1 LQQDAQ
7 DVGLHELGEG
17 ADVGVKHGAVIG
29 QGDASVVEQDVDLP
43 VSLGG
48 LGVQIADGM
57 LGCQVGHEEQVGVT
71 VALDIDADDRGAAL
85 LEHAY
90 RLAADRAG
98 RPGDDGDLVF
108 EAGEVRHGGLSGSW

>member
-1 LQQDAQ
+1 LIRTFFLANSTAISRVRDR
-7 DVGLHELGEG
+7 
-17 ADVGVKHGAVIG
+17 
-29 QGDASVVEQDVDLP
+29 
-43 VSLGG
+43 
-48 LGVQIADGM
+48 
-57 LGCQVGHEEQVGVT
+57 QVGHEEQVGVT